1 MNLKTVSEV
10 ASNIVRFIRDLC
22 IALLA
27 LLGGATVVSSCGT
40 TTKAYVRNNADA
52 TTTMTISVTSPQNYT
67 TEISPRIDSTTVKI
81 H

>member
-1 MNLKTVSEV
+1 MNLSKFCSV
-10 ASNIVRFIRDLC
+10 AKDVIQFIRDLC

-27 LLGGATVVSSCGT
+27 LLGGTAVISSCGT

-52 TTTMTISVTSPQNYT
+52 TTTMSITVTSPQNYT
-67 TEISPRIDSTTVKI
+67 TEISPRVDSTTLKI